1 MITKITKMVPKK
13 YYVINGVEFP
23 ASELLFNVLETIV
36 EGDPEDL
43 DYYFYGIAEK
53 LANLGYL
60 TKKFGYHEGIVYYD
74 TEDKK
79 AAALFEE
86 LLKL

>member
-1 MITKITKMVPKK
+1 MITEITKMIPKR

-23 ASELLFNVLETIV
+23 ASELFNVLETIV

-43 DYYFYGIAEK
+43 EYYFYDIAEK
-53 LANLGYL
+53 LADLGYL

-74 TEDKK
+74 TADKK

-86 LLKL
+86 ILKL